1 MSREFFIAGA
11 NADDVYCDLAC
22 SEQLYQFI
30 SAQGATNPEAVKSM
44 ITRMSGSFAKLPGYE
59 EQSERDYPVS
69 LRYLPM
75 HLYKR
80 DDMPKSMQP
89 IYVVSVSGAENTK
102 RNSTYSCIALMDIDE
117 LCQPGDKSY
126 MTQIFGTHLMSWQ
139 EMREIRERRAEG
151 YWGVEKTEMNLSNFD
166 RELALAVIDAIY
178 QDKTILIRLERNAPF
193 NLRALQLLKHIYSL
207 MEPRLATETGFATY
221 QDPTEVSE
229 MMQTAGLRLF
239 ILPAEAR
246 LDSLPDKTVLMDIGS
261 REGISVDNNSEVVKC
276 LRKWGKLSPKD
287 RLAVYKGIFGSG
299 YDFSTPEYYIST
311 SNEFFEDYNSM
322 IQAVRNA
329 GANSSFDEL
338 YHIYCAYPL
347 LTETGDWYSNQF
359 YSLLKK
365 NKGLRKSSLEIAS
378 VEITKTVAGIEGS
391 IAPSSPDMGRFAF
404 AKLIIGSD
412 AMGALAKRVGERS
425 TEKQYE
431 LIDKPKLIE
440 KDKQLASYA
449 EEKKKALSAL
459 KAEYENILDST
470 KAEHEAKLFECEDK
484 LVKQKASYEGELTR
498 LTAECKDKISA
509 QAAIYEDE
517 LVRQK
522 TSYEGELTRLTTE
535 CENKISAQAAVYE
548 DKLVKQRTSHKDEL
562 TRVTTECNDRLSAC
576 ENEVKRLKRGYENE
590 IANQKA
596 AHENEIN
603 RLKTA
608 QKDKIDELTVKLKK
622 LNFDKQAAEGNAASA
637 AKALRDAETGVRAM
651 QSELD
656 KANREIEFYKS
667 SSNGGAFDDLK
678 RQNAKLE
685 DEVSRIKNRAD
696 RERDDAKRRVTKASI
711 LSGIIGIVISIL
723 ACACLFFFVFSPKL
737 EAQKKEEMN
746 LLEQRLQNEADSRL
760 ASELEEAEEN
770 ARLRIAEAVE
780 QAKAEMQDD
789 GMTSL
794 KAANEEPDEE
804 KVSEEVGTV
813 VEERPSERDENSVN

>member
-1 MSREFFIAGA
+1 MSRQFFIAGA

-44 ITRMSGSFAKLPGYE
+44 ITRISGSFVKLPGYE

-117 LCQPGDKSY
+117 LCQPGDNSY

-221 QDPTEVSE
+221 QDPTEVSK
-229 MMQTAGLRLF
+229 MMQTAGLRVF
-239 ILPAEAR
+239 VLPAEAK

-276 LRKWGKLSPKD
+276 LRKWCKLSPKD
-287 RLAVYKGIFGSG
+287 RLAVYQGIFGSG

-311 SNEFFEDYNSM
+311 SNEFFESYNSM

-329 GANSSFDEL
+329 GENPSFDEI

-347 LTETGDWYSNQF
+347 LTEIGDWYSNQF
-359 YSLLKK
+359 CSLLKK

-378 VEITKTVAGIEGS
+378 AEITKTVAGIEGNT
-391 IAPSSPDMGRFAF
+391 ALSSPDMGRFAF
-404 AKLIIGSD
+404 ARQIIGSD
-412 AMGALAKRVGERS
+412 AMGALAKRVGEHS
-425 TEKQYE
+425 AQKQYE
-431 LIDKPKLIE
+431 FIDKPKLIE
-440 KDKQLASYA
+440 KDRQLASYA
-449 EEKKKALSAL
+449 EEKRKALSSLEAEYANIL
-459 KAEYENILDST
+459 NRTKAEYEGKVS
-470 KAEHEAKLFECEDK
+470 EYEDK
-484 LVKQKASYEGELTR
+484 LVKQKKSYEGELTR
-498 LTAECKDKISA
+498 LNTEYKDKIS
-509 QAAIYEDE
+509 
-517 LVRQK
+517 V
-522 TSYEGELTRLTTE
+522 
-535 CENKISAQAAVYE
+535 QAAVYE
-548 DKLVKQRTSHKDEL
+548 DELVKQKKSHKDEL
-562 TRVTTECNDRLSAC
+562 TRVTTEWRDKLSAQATAY
-576 ENEVKRLKRGYENE
+576 EDEVKELKRVYENE
-590 IANQKA
+590 ITNQKA
-596 AHENEIN
+596 AHEDEIN
-603 RLKTA
+603 RLNIA
-608 QKDKIDELTVKLKK
+608 QKDRIDDLTVKLNK
-622 LNFDKQAAEGNAASA
+622 LNADKKAAEESAASD
-637 AKALRDAETGVRAM
+637 AKALRDAETRVHAM
-651 QSELD
+651 QSELNN
-656 KANREIEFYKS
+656 ANRQIEFYRS
-667 SSNGGAFDDLK
+667 SGDGVAFDDLK
-678 RQNAKLE
+678 RQNAELE
-685 DEVSRIKNRAD
+685 DELRRIRNRAD
-696 RERDDAKRRVTKASI
+696 RELDDTKRRVTKFSI
-711 LSGIIGIVISIL
+711 ISGVVGIMISAL
-723 ACACLFFFVFSPKL
+723 ACAALFFFVFAPKL
-737 EAQKKEEMN
+737 EAQKKDEMN
-746 LLEQRLQNEADSRL
+746 LLEQRLQDEADSRL
-760 ASELEEAEEN
+760 ASELENAEEN

-780 QAKAEMQDD
+780 QTKSEMQNDR
-789 GMTSL
+789 MSFR
-794 KAANEEPDEE
+794 KMANEESDEE
-804 KVSEEVGTV
+804 NASEEKGIVD
-813 VEERPSERDENSVN
+813 EDKASERDENAVNMEEPGPELSEP